1 MRGDEREEGAVRCLL
16 EQAPPVQKWP
26 KKMVV
31 PDVDDDVLVLYFEY
45 VNVGVKK
52 VVMSWQWDALQE
64 RAHLESGQKTP
75 PRPNH

>member
-1 MRGDEREEGAVRCLL
+1 MAE
-16 EQAPPVQKWP
+16 
-26 KKMVV
+26 KMVV
-31 PDVDDDVLVLYFEY
+31 PDVGDDVLVLYFEY

-64 RAHLESGQKTP
+64 RAHLESGQNTP